1 MYRNLSLFILLIL
14 SQALTAQDKP
24 AYQLFNKE
32 GKAVKYKKLLSAAEQ
47 ADVIFFGELHNN
59 PVAHWLQLE
68 LARGI
73 FEEKEKGLVM
83 GAEMFEADDQ
93 ILIDEYF
100 SGTINT
106 KAFEDEARLW
116 KNYQTDYKPLL
127 EFARE
132 KELQFIATNIPRR
145 YANLTFREGFEA
157 LDSLSAEGKSYIAPL
172 PIDYDANLPAYKK
185 MIEMMSGHGAENV
198 ENFPKAQA
206 SKDATMAY
214 FISSNWAPGQTF
226 VHFNGS
232 YHSDGFE
239 GIVWYLRQFE
249 PEASILTIT
258 TVEQADLGQL
268 EEEHLDKADFILVV
282 DEDMAKTY

>member
-132 KELQFIATNIPRR
+132 KELRFIATNIPRR

-157 LDSLSAEGKSYIAPL
+157 LDSLSAEG
-172 PIDYDANLPAYKK
+172 
-185 MIEMMSGHGAENV
+185 
-198 ENFPKAQA
+198 
-206 SKDATMAY
+206 
-214 FISSNWAPGQTF
+214 
-226 VHFNGS
+226 
-232 YHSDGFE
+232 
-239 GIVWYLRQFE
+239 
-249 PEASILTIT
+249 
-258 TVEQADLGQL
+258 
-268 EEEHLDKADFILVV
+268 VV
-282 DEDMAKTY
+282 